1 MERLPM
7 LPPQELEET
16 MAKVVTGIA
25 TWDFVD

>member
-1 MERLPM
+1 M

-16 MAKVVTGIA
+16 MAKVVTGVA

>member
-1 MERLPM
+1 M